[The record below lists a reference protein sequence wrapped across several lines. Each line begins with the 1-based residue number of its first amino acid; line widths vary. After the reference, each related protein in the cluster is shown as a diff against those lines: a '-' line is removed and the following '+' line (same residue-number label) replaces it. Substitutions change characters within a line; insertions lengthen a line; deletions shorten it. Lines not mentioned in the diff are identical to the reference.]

1 MNLKKKRKFILKKK
15 NFPLSLSSE
24 NDAFGGELE
33 DTVFNDNW
41 KSRELGFGTV
51 ETVEHM
57 DHAWAIV
64 VEQIVT

>member
-33 DTVFNDNW
+33 DTVFNDN
-41 KSRELGFGTV
+41 
-51 ETVEHM
+51 
-57 DHAWAIV
+57 
-64 VEQIVT
+64 